1 MQQLC
6 LHRPGWARRAGVS
19 AVACLLAA
27 ILSLSR
33 ASAQEDS
40 DEVVTAKSPV
50 LVREKTVDTIP
61 SQKVIGQP
69 ELVASF
75 NEAMPT
81 GVTVS
86 ASGRIFVN
94 FPRWGDKVD
103 YTVAELVDGKCVP
116 YPNAEINKLDLK
128 KLRDHLVSVQSV
140 VVDPRGRFWML
151 DTGSLAFQPTIIG
164 AAKMVCVDLK
174 TNRVVEKIEF
184 PRDVVLPTTYL
195 NDVRFDLRRGKGGMA
210 FITDSSGSGPNG
222 IIVVDL
228 ARKKSWRRLNDH
240 ASTRPMPGFVP
251 IIEGQPLVFV
261 NDKGQ
266 RQSLKVGA
274 DGIAIG
280 ADGKN
285 LYYCPLSSRK
295 LFSVSVD
302 ALCDQKLSD
311 VEVGETVREV
321 IEKGASDGLESDSL
335 GRIYATDYEHN
346 AIQRLSPG
354 GGQETIV
361 CDPRLLWPDTLSLAA
376 DGYLYFTTNQIHRQA
391 TFQGGVD
398 RRQKPYALFR
408 VKVDAQ
414 PVLLK

>member
-1 MQQLC
+1 MQQLR
-6 LHRPGWARRAGVS
+6 LFRPGWTRSGGAWAL
-19 AVACLLAA
+19 ACLYACSCNLTPVG
-27 ILSLSR
+27 
-33 ASAQEDS
+33 AQEDT
-40 DEVVTAKSPV
+40 DEVVKAKSPV
-50 LVREKTVDTIP
+50 IVREKTVDTVP

-69 ELVASF
+69 ELVATF
-75 NEAMPT
+75 NDAMPT

-86 ASGRIFVN
+86 PKGRLFVN
-94 FPRWGDKVD
+94 FPRWGDKVE
-103 YTVAELVDGKCVP
+103 YTVAELVNGKCVP

-128 KLRDHLVSVQSV
+128 KVKDHLVSVQSV
-140 VVDPRGRFWML
+140 VIDPRGRLWIL
-151 DTGSLAFQPTIIG
+151 DTGSLSFQPTIVG
-164 AAKMVCVDLK
+164 APKMVCVNLS
-174 TNRVVEKIEF
+174 TNKVVEKIEF
-184 PRDVVLPTTYL
+184 PRDVALPTTYL
-195 NDVRFDLRRGKGGMA
+195 NDVRFDLTRGKAGMA

-228 ARKKSWRRLNDH
+228 AKKKSWRRLNDH

-251 IIEGQPLVFV
+251 IIEGQPLTFV

-295 LFSVSVD
+295 LFSVSID

-311 VEVGETVREV
+311 IEVGETVREV
-321 IEKGASDGLESDSL
+321 TEKGASDGLESDSL

-346 AIQRLSPG
+346 AIHRISPG

-391 TFQGGVD
+391 SFHGGVD
-398 RRQKPYALFR
+398 MRQKPYALFR